1 MARFLLMDVPNER
14 NLKMIDD
21 DVMSDE
27 EFFEEVALGPK
38 VTRPV
43 ARKRSKKAKK
53 DIFAGI
59 KVKMVMR
66 IYGASHAKALEIIAA
81 RDAAETAADG
91 ESQIGGNRGDT
102 NEELMSAEDFFG
114 TCD

>member
-1 MARFLLMDVPNER
+1 ME
-14 NLKMIDD
+14 MINDD
-21 DVMSDE
+21 EVMSAE
-27 EFFEEVALGPK
+27 EFFGGIDNGKKKPSRTCR
-38 VTRPV
+38 TRG
-43 ARKRSKKAKK
+43 KKKAADLFTKM
-53 DIFAGI
+53 

-102 NEELMSAEDFFG
+102 NEELMSAEDFFA
-114 TCD
+114 